1 MMVNP
6 KKGIL
11 LANDIC
17 ECITDPLNNLYNREV
32 AVKEAFNLLT
42 VPTKCPPDL
51 LDKISSTIYLQND
64 N

>member
-6 KKGIL
+6 EKGIL

-42 VPTKCPPDL
+42 VPTKMSTGFARISNQPPL
-51 LDKISSTIYLQND
+51 HS
-64 N
+64 